1 MIDLHL
7 YSFSRNSYS
16 DTIDLSQFRQSHAA
30 LIHLRSKQVIY
41 IRKHVVW
48 FGSSSFNDI
57 SLEKFHFCSHVTDR
71 HACLYF
77 DEKSHRFE
85 LLNYSEYGIR
95 VNELAYGFIENENAS
110 TQQCFC
116 SNPNRSQSSTWDGP
130 ALIDQGTVIHI
141 GCHEF
146 LFYRHIV
153 R

>member
-1 MIDLHL
+1 M
-7 YSFSRNSYS
+7 
-16 DTIDLSQFRQSHAA
+16 
-30 LIHLRSKQVIY
+30 IHLRSKQVIY

-57 SLEKFHFCSHVTDR
+57 SLEQFHFCSHVTDR

-85 LLNYSEYGIR
+85 LLNYSEYG
-95 VNELAYGFIENENAS
+95 VGVDEFAYGLIESKCSSNE
-110 TQQCFC
+110 QCFC
-116 SNPNRSQSSTWDGP
+116 SNQIVNQWDGP